1 VDVCG
6 RYIYYRSLG
15 GTILYVF
22 FSIINLDKGSGDQ
35 PSDISWAALFSKK
48 AIYVGPL
55 QDKNED

>member
-1 VDVCG
+1 M
-6 RYIYYRSLG
+6 
-15 GTILYVF
+15 YVF